1 MRTLSALSIIL
12 ALIYV
17 EEAAKN
23 QCFQCYNY
31 DDKGNYFS
39 FCPKNGTAKF
49 GMAAFSACDGPCFY
63 RSDATNKD
71 LIVRGCTSILGTL
84 PSPLPPDGCYNW
96 NGAIFCLCRMP
107 ICNAAPL
114 PDKSNGLS
122 LDYMVNQI
130 TDTQDT
136 DGILRCYQCLTYD
149 TEGKFYPQCPKDAQ
163 VNVQTTFLDNCTGMC
178 FTRSFSANST
188 KVARGCTFSQYG
200 LPYPLP
206 KDGCYDWEGDTYCVC
221 NRSRCN
227 GLPLGKSSGVE
238 MDAHVDLMISD
249 VEEDGTKHC
258 YQCINYDEKGNYY
271 KQCPKDSR
279 VKNAYHAPCNG
290 SCFIRSYD
298 YDVKKVARGCSDS
311 QWGLP
316 NPLPPDGCYKYYSE
330 TWCVCTKSRC
340 NGVALGTPQNIE
352 LDAHLKSSGGQLNG
366 AKSVEAYSFVI
377 IFCISCYVYFINV
390 YLNSNTELI

>member
-12 ALIYV
+12 AFIYV

-49 GMAAFSACDGPCFY
+49 GMAAFSPCDGPCFY

-178 FTRSFSANST
+178 FTRSFSDNST
-188 KVARGCTFSQYG
+188 KVARGCTSSQYG

-206 KDGCYDWEGDTYCVC
+206 NDGCYDWEGDTYCVC

-249 VEEDGTKHC
+249 VE
-258 YQCINYDEKGNYY
+258 
-271 KQCPKDSR
+271 
-279 VKNAYHAPCNG
+279 
-290 SCFIRSYD
+290 
-298 YDVKKVARGCSDS
+298 VARGCSDS

-340 NGVALGTPQNIE
+340 NGVALGTPQKIE

-366 AKSVEAYSFVI
+366 AKSVEAYSIVI

-390 YLNSNTELI
+390 YLNLNTELI